1 MRQFYYTLRTLMR
14 GRSSTGIKLI
24 SLTLGL
30 LIGILLFSQIAYE
43 LNYERCYP
51 EADRLVQIRALITN
65 MKTGERMGDDGSSY
79 DGTIVGPMA
88 PALAEDLREWVQSAT
103 VIFPAG
109 EDPLFIDDRTLDAR
123 YIYADTCFF
132 RTMGIPVLQGNP
144 DEMIRENTAFV
155 SRRFAR
161 RYFGSEDVVGKI
173 ISRAKKSD
181 ITIRGVYQDMADNSM
196 LQHDL
201 VLSIHEGDGYRYGA
215 GWNGN
220 DIFYGILRLKHAT
233 DVDAVNAN
241 IQRAVERHTSTEMQ
255 GWKIDYSVIP
265 LPDRHLDN
273 PDTVKRLVILG
284 FLGFAIFFVAAM
296 NYILISIAALSRRA
310 KAVGVHKC
318 SGASAGNIFSMFLME
333 TGIIVLLAA
342 VLSVVLMLLFADLI
356 EVQLGVALTSLFT
369 GQTLWVPVLV
379 VLLLVVVAGVLPGRM
394 FSRIPVTQIF
404 RRYTDGKKGWK
415 SGLLFIQFTGVA
427 FVLGLLVVTLMQY
440 SMLMNRDM
448 GIRVEGLVE
457 GEGWLPKEQYESIR
471 DYIRRQPMVEGVGM
485 ATSPVLGEYWT
496 RGLTGNDG
504 KRIATL
510 NFNYVSKEYA
520 DVMGIRLLEGKPLM
534 NPGDVWVNEEVVR
547 LMKWTDGAIGKHLND
562 FEKTGAIV
570 GVFANVR
577 NTGFYAEQAPI
588 ALIYNTTAN
597 HAFDV
602 RLRKPYDENLQRLN
616 EFMRETFP
624 QVAITFRSVQSQI
637 AEMYEDVYRFR
648 NSVYIT
654 SVFIL
659 LIVLMGLIG
668 YVNDETQRRAK
679 EIAIRKVNGAETR
692 DVLILLSRDILRVA
706 FPSVLIGAAVAWYVG
721 VEWLRQFAEQITL
734 NPLLFVGLAIVVLAL
749 IVLVVILKAW
759 RIAVENPVLSLKSE

>member
-1 MRQFYYTLRTLMR
+1 
-14 GRSSTGIKLI
+14 
-24 SLTLGL
+24 
-30 LIGILLFSQIAYE
+30 
-43 LNYERCYP
+43 
-51 EADRLVQIRALITN
+51 
-65 MKTGERMGDDGSSY
+65 
-79 DGTIVGPMA
+79 
-88 PALAEDLREWVQSAT
+88 
-103 VIFPAG
+103 
-109 EDPLFIDDRTLDAR
+109 
-123 YIYADTCFF
+123 
-132 RTMGIPVLQGNP
+132 
-144 DEMIRENTAFV
+144 
-155 SRRFAR
+155 
-161 RYFGSEDVVGKI
+161 
-173 ISRAKKSD
+173 
-181 ITIRGVYQDMADNSM
+181 
-196 LQHDL
+196 
-201 VLSIHEGDGYRYGA
+201 
-215 GWNGN
+215 
-220 DIFYGILRLKHAT
+220 
-233 DVDAVNAN
+233 
-241 IQRAVERHTSTEMQ
+241 
-255 GWKIDYSVIP
+255 
-265 LPDRHLDN
+265 
-273 PDTVKRLVILG
+273 
-284 FLGFAIFFVAAM
+284 
-296 NYILISIAALSRRA
+296 
-310 KAVGVHKC
+310 
-318 SGASAGNIFSMFLME
+318 
-333 TGIIVLLAA
+333 
-342 VLSVVLMLLFADLI
+342 
-356 EVQLGVALTSLFT
+356 
-369 GQTLWVPVLV
+369 
-379 VLLLVVVAGVLPGRM
+379 
-394 FSRIPVTQIF
+394 
-404 RRYTDGKKGWK
+404 
-415 SGLLFIQFTGVA
+415 
-427 FVLGLLVVTLMQY
+427 
-440 SMLMNRDM
+440 
-448 GIRVEGLVE
+448 
-457 GEGWLPKEQYESIR
+457 
-471 DYIRRQPMVEGVGM
+471 M

-496 RGLTGNDG
+496 RGLMGNDG

-510 NFNYVSKEYA
+510 TFNYVSKEYA

-547 LMKWTDGAIGKHLND
+547 LMKWTDGAIGKRLND
-562 FEKTGAIV
+562 FDKTGAIV

-577 NTGFYAEQAPI
+577 NKGFYAEQAPI